1 MDCADFYVAA
11 LGLGAGLLVASLVLA
26 RQDRRLPPARSP
38 SGALAVVTHAVRPGG
53 TGEVMLAGEGRR
65 WLPARSA
72 AQRSLSRGAEV
83 VVVDYA
89 AGVAEVALLDD
100 DGQDDA
106 LLPPLDLLTRKE
118 STS

>member
-1 MDCADFYVAA
+1 MDCAEFYVAA
-11 LGLGAGLLVASLVLA
+11 LGVGAGLIVASLVLA

-38 SGALAVVTHAVRPGG
+38 SGALAVVTHVVRPGG
-53 TGEVMLAGEGRR
+53 TGEVMIAEEGRR

-100 DGQDDA
+100 DGRDA
-106 LLPPLDLLTRKE
+106 SDPPFPDPKGVD
-118 STS
+118 